1 MERLQ
6 EDNSTAP
13 SWVPKVFGF
22 LGALLVGEGIILFIS
37 ANWRAIPNSIKLL
50 LLFGTLLGNYF
61 LADRL
66 KFGKGPRPGLAG
78 ALFLKGAIA
87 YGAGIFLIAQLYHFH
102 AEWRTGLLYWFFGA
116 LPLAY
121 ALDSRPVLWLSLG
134 TLYLWLASR
143 FWNDGDEVLL
153 LFQALG
159 AILVLVAVL
168 HRQTFKHL
176 RFAKVYFVLGSA
188 TVLATTLW
196 ITLWM
201 SLGNFTA
208 DLSAEG
214 AEFRAWQYTLLGLYV
229 VLLIG
234 ILSRCLWHA
243 ERALWW
249 LVLSLSFVLA
259 PGIYL
264 TWIDPQPGN
273 EFLIAVILLFSA
285 ECLGLMFLG
294 DALGVKAYLNLG
306 VGFFVVLPLY
316 YYFDERWE
324 YLSRSIV
331 FLVGGLGLVA
341 LGYWLDRK
349 RRRNGTVREARSSP

>member
-134 TLYLWLASR
+134 TLYLWLTSR
-143 FWNDGDEVLL
+143 FWEDGEVLIL
-153 LFQALG
+153 LQALG
-159 AILVLVAVL
+159 AILVLIAVL
-168 HRQTFKHL
+168 HRQAFKLL
-176 RFAKVYFVLGSA
+176 RFTKVYFVLGSA
-188 TVLATTLW
+188 TVLATTLG
-196 ITLWM
+196 ITLLM
-201 SLGNFTA
+201 SLR
-208 DLSAEG
+208 
-214 AEFRAWQYTLLGLYV
+214 EFRFDLGLEEREFRTWQYTLLGLYA
-229 VLLIG
+229 VLFLG
-234 ILSRCLWHA
+234 ILSRRLWLA
-243 ERALWW
+243 DRALRWV
-249 LVLSLSFVLA
+249 VLFLPLVLA

-273 EFLIAVILLFSA
+273 RFLLAVILLFSA

-306 VGFFVVLPLY
+306 VVFFVVLPLY

-324 YLSRSIV
+324 YLSRSIF
-331 FLVGGLGLVA
+331 FLAGGVGLIA
-341 LGYWLDRK
+341 LGYWLDTK
-349 RRRNGTVREARSSP
+349 RRHATGHEGRGSP